1 MSLLTGLGEKSAE
14 LAGLSSAEVRQRVE
28 AGKVN
33 HVPAGS
39 GRSVRDIFRANL
51 LTRFNALLGT
61 LLVVIVVI
69 GPWQDM
75 LFGVVLVA
83 NAAIGVIQELRA
95 KFVLDRL
102 TLLATPQVRVWR
114 DGAPVEVRSDDLVL
128 DDLIEVGPGDQVPVD
143 GLVLDSEL
151 ELDESMLTGE
161 SDAVSKPPGE
171 IALSGSLVTGGGAR
185 LRALA
190 VGEAA
195 YAHRLAAQAQKFRLA
210 RSELRTGIDRIL
222 RLVTWAMVPAGVLL
236 VSSQLART
244 DLRDALRGSVAG
256 VGSMVPEGLVLLTSM
271 AFAVA
276 VVRLARRK
284 ALVQELGAVEVLARV
299 DVVCVD
305 KTGTITD
312 GEAEVTAVVPA
323 LRTGTVEGEISDA
336 LGALAVADPRPN
348 ATLRAIARACLPPD
362 GWQVGGRVPF
372 SSARRWS
379 ATDFGPRGVWLL
391 GAPEA
396 LLGASP
402 HGLNDAAAGTL
413 AAEVGKGSRVVLLAR
428 ASDGQP
434 LTADLPS
441 EAAPAALIVLKERV
455 RPDVAETLAYFGD
468 QGVEVKV
475 ISGDHPRTVAA
486 VAERA
491 GLDRVGDPV
500 DAQDLPEDAAAL
512 AEALA
517 AHRVFGRVAPDQ
529 KRAMV
534 RALQQSGHVVAM
546 TGDGVND
553 VLALKDADL
562 GVAMGSGSAATRA
575 VAKVVLLDDQF
586 SALPGVVAEGRRV
599 IANIERVGNL
609 FVTKTVYALCL
620 AVSVSLA
627 RLPFP
632 FLPRHLTIVS
642 SLTIGIPGFFL
653 ALSPDRSRARR
664 GFVGR
669 VLRFAV
675 PTGVVA
681 AGATLAAYAI
691 ARDQPGLPLDQART
705 TATVVLFG
713 VAFWVLAILARPVTG
728 PRLGL
733 MVGLVA
739 AFGAVIAF
747 PGLRHFY
754 DLKLPPLLLSLAAVG
769 IIAMAVAVLESG
781 WRVVAWVRA
790 HRARVWPPSVL
801 ARAALDRLRERP
813 AA

>member
-69 GPWQDM
+69 GPWQGM

-143 GLVLDSEL
+143 GLVLDGEL

-284 ALVQELGAVEVLARV
+284 ALVQELGAVEVVARV
-299 DVVCVD
+299 
-305 KTGTITD
+305 G
-312 GEAEVTAVVPA
+312 
-323 LRTGTVEGEISDA
+323 
-336 LGALAVADPRPN
+336 
-348 ATLRAIARACLPPD
+348 
-362 GWQVGGRVPF
+362 VG
-372 SSARRWS
+372 
-379 ATDFGPRGVWLL
+379 
-391 GAPEA
+391 
-396 LLGASP
+396 
-402 HGLNDAAAGTL
+402 
-413 AAEVGKGSRVVLLAR
+413 
-428 ASDGQP
+428 
-434 LTADLPS
+434 
-441 EAAPAALIVLKERV
+441 
-455 RPDVAETLAYFGD
+455 
-468 QGVEVKV
+468 
-475 ISGDHPRTVAA
+475 
-486 VAERA
+486 
-491 GLDRVGDPV
+491 
-500 DAQDLPEDAAAL
+500 
-512 AEALA
+512 
-517 AHRVFGRVAPDQ
+517 
-529 KRAMV
+529 
-534 RALQQSGHVVAM
+534 
-546 TGDGVND
+546 
-553 VLALKDADL
+553 
-562 GVAMGSGSAATRA
+562 
-575 VAKVVLLDDQF
+575 
-586 SALPGVVAEGRRV
+586 
-599 IANIERVGNL
+599 
-609 FVTKTVYALCL
+609 
-620 AVSVSLA
+620 
-627 RLPFP
+627 
-632 FLPRHLTIVS
+632 
-642 SLTIGIPGFFL
+642 
-653 ALSPDRSRARR
+653 
-664 GFVGR
+664 
-669 VLRFAV
+669 
-675 PTGVVA
+675 
-681 AGATLAAYAI
+681 
-691 ARDQPGLPLDQART
+691 
-705 TATVVLFG
+705 
-713 VAFWVLAILARPVTG
+713 
-728 PRLGL
+728 
-733 MVGLVA
+733 
-739 AFGAVIAF
+739 
-747 PGLRHFY
+747 
-754 DLKLPPLLLSLAAVG
+754 
-769 IIAMAVAVLESG
+769 
-781 WRVVAWVRA
+781 
-790 HRARVWPPSVL
+790 
-801 ARAALDRLRERP
+801 
-813 AA
+813 